1 VVRYHRRG
9 LRGACADG
17 GAVIPAYITIPL
29 CIALAFVI
37 AYGVLGVFALID
49 IYLINSRKDNE

>member
-1 VVRYHRRG
+1 MVRYHRRG
-9 LRGACADG
+9 LCGACADG
-17 GAVIPAYITIPL
+17 GALIPDYITVPL

-49 IYLINSRKDNE
+49 IYRINSRKDNE